1 MSRNAWT
8 IAVGK
13 RQIKKMNNNEEIVC
27 FECLD
32 GNHPECNGY
41 FQRCD
46 CWECLEQEMN
56 PDLFQD
62 ELDDVEDEE

>member
-1 MSRNAWT
+1 
-8 IAVGK
+8 
-13 RQIKKMNNNEEIVC
+13 MNNNEEIVC